1 MYLFSTLTV
10 SWTRKV
16 TKMEARSLMC
26 KAEVGEVLSWSNVFS
41 WTTMEARSLLSRV
54 GVREAL
60 SWSNAVSWMTME
72 ARSLCCKEEMGEEM
86 VCGRGAI
93 RSYQSKDRGSSYGSG
108 SGEE

>member
-16 TKMEARSLMC
+16 TKMEAHSLMC

-41 WTTMEARSLLSRV
+41 WTTMEARSL
-54 GVREAL
+54 
-60 SWSNAVSWMTME
+60 
-72 ARSLCCKEEMGEEM
+72 CCKEEMGEEM

-93 RSYQSKDRGSSYGSG
+93 RCYQSKDRGSSYGSG